1 MGTVCT
7 VAIDVEITDEERHIL
22 GQVLAPRR
30 AGPRQHNP
38 YASRAEIKA
47 WAKSV
52 LAAEIKRLGSTE
64 RPTVPE
70 LSCQPQPRWH
80 RIP

>member
-1 MGTVCT
+1 MGTVCR

-22 GQVLAPRR
+22 GRILAARR
-30 AGPRQHNP
+30 TGPRQHNP

-52 LAAEIKRLGSTE
+52 LAAEIKRLGSTHASD
-64 RPTVPE
+64 PE
-70 LSCQPQPRWH
+70 LSCQPHTRWH